1 MNVLWLR
8 VKKRLVYCAVA
19 VIWIII
25 PIYTI
30 IAACLSS
37 DIIKGTCMQWNAF
50 ISYGA
55 EKTIN
60 WSILISTYLVP
71 MVTMMFLYARV
82 IHALKTK
89 VTSIVSLSRLL

>member
-1 MNVLWLR
+1 MNVLQLR
-8 VKKRLVYCAVA
+8 VKKRLVYCAIA
-19 VIWIII
+19 VIWIIF

-30 IAACLSS
+30 IAGNLSS
-37 DIIKGTCMQWNAF
+37 DIIKGTCIPWGAF

-55 EKTIN
+55 EKCIN

-82 IHALKTK
+82 IHALNTK
-89 VTSIVSLSRLL
+89 VTSSVS